1 LLSEKIAHFQIFQ
14 EKKFKK
20 FIWSGK
26 SGILNDWRLNYSKK
40 RKFHFM
46 EYMEFLITILKDHGL
61 SVFIIAALIV
71 LLFRSKITIEYPKR

>member
-1 LLSEKIAHFQIFQ
+1 
-14 EKKFKK
+14 
-20 FIWSGK
+20 
-26 SGILNDWRLNYSKK
+26 
-40 RKFHFM
+40 M